1 MALGSPSPS
10 PSPFPPEAQPAA
22 LSHQR
27 PRGPC
32 PLPWQPRRSP
42 RSVTTATAARRLVGA
57 DHVTARSHDGG
68 AMAEEERALL
78 GSDGGGGA
86 AGPARR
92 LSPCH
97 PQRLAHRLLVLALM
111 CFLGFGAGLGG
122 WGGSP
127 RAGPVRVGASPHEVS
142 PFPWGLPPLLP
153 AGSYFCY
160 DNPAALQ
167 TQVQAVSPL
176 GAVRAPG
183 GAPWGAAVGV
193 PGLVRGVRG

>member
-42 RSVTTATAARRLVGA
+42 RSVTTATAARCLVGA
-57 DHVTARSHDGG
+57 DHVRARSHDGG

-127 RAGPVRVGASPHEVS
+127 RAGPVRVGASPPEAS
-142 PFPWGLPPLLP
+142 PFP
-153 AGSYFCY
+153 
-160 DNPAALQ
+160 
-167 TQVQAVSPL
+167 
-176 GAVRAPG
+176 
-183 GAPWGAAVGV
+183 
-193 PGLVRGVRG
+193 